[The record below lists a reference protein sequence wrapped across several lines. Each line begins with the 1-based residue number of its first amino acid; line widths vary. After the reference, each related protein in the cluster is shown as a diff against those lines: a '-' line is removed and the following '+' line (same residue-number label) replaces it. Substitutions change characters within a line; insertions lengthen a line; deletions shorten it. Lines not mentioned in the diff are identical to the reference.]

1 MTLEQNWILP
11 ALIAIPFITGLLCW
25 LIEKVSDRLP
35 RWIALFGMVA
45 TFGLAMTLWHQGD
58 FDTLLATDGVV
69 NPANLP
75 WAAQFIVPW
84 IPSFGISF
92 HLAMDGLSLLMVA
105 LTAFLG
111 IMAVGCSWGEIQRR
125 VGFFHLNLLWSLG
138 GVIGVFLAVDLFLFF
153 FFWELML
160 LPIYFLISL
169 WGHNATGGR
178 TKEYA
183 ATKFFIY
190 TQASGLIML
199 IGILLLV
206 IIHFSQTGVL
216 SFDYHDLLGLNLGSW
231 EYVIMICFFIGF
243 AVKLPVFPL
252 HGWLPDAH
260 AQAPTA
266 GSVDL
271 AGILI
276 KTAAFGLL
284 RFVIPLFP
292 NASAEFAPIA
302 ITLGMIGVFYG
313 AFLAFAQTDIKRL
326 LAYTS
331 VSHMGFVVLAIYDGG
346 LISLQGLM
354 VQMIAHGLSS
364 AALFIMAGQLYER
377 LHTRDMTLMGG
388 MWGQFRYIA
397 PLLMFFS
404 AALLGIPGT
413 GNFIGE
419 FLILLGS
426 FAKHPIFVTLATA
439 SLVLAGLYALIMI
452 YQALFGKNT
461 TLDLVQQNQGKLK
474 DLGKRELVLLLSL
487 AAGLVWL
494 GLYPQALLDKS
505 ESSMQW
511 ISSAYASE
519 VMPLDKPNHGV
530 RLIDGNMGDYMHEHH
545 HQLHGQ
551 GYDATAHHHD
561 HEHDHHE
568 HDEHHDHDDHHHN
581 HEHNH
586 QSEQGE

>member
-1 MTLEQNWILP
+1 MALEQNWILP
-11 ALIAIPFITGLLCW
+11 ALIAIPFIAGLLCW
-25 LIEKVSDRLP
+25 LIEKVDDRLP
-35 RWIALFGMVA
+35 RWIALIGMVI
-45 TFGLAMTLWHQGD
+45 TFGLTLVLWQQGGMN
-58 FDTLLATDGVV
+58 TLLATEGAVDK
-69 NPANLP
+69 NNLP
-75 WAAQFIVPW
+75 WAAQFILPW
-84 IPSFGISF
+84 IPTFGIKF
-92 HLAMDGLSLLMVA
+92 HLAMDGLSLLMIA

-138 GVIGVFLAVDLFLFF
+138 GVIGVFLAIDLFLFF

-160 LPIYFLISL
+160 LPIYFLIAL

-216 SFDYHDLLGLNLGSW
+216 SFDYHDLLGLNLGDW
-231 EYVIMICFFIGF
+231 EYIIMLCFFIGF
-243 AVKLPVFPL
+243 AVKLPIFPL
-252 HGWLPDAH
+252 HGWLPEAH

-284 RFVIPLFP
+284 RFVLPLFP
-292 NASAEFAPIA
+292 TASAEFAPIA
-302 ITLGMIGVFYG
+302 IVLGMIGVFYG
-313 AFLAFAQTDIKRL
+313 AFLAFAQSDVKRL

-331 VSHMGFVVLAIYDGG
+331 ISHMGFVVLAIYAGT
-346 LISLQGLM
+346 LVSLQGLM

-377 LHTRDMTLMGG
+377 LHTRDLTLMGG
-388 MWGQFRYIA
+388 MWGQFRYFA

-419 FLILLGS
+419 ILILLGA
-426 FAKHPIFVTLATA
+426 FKLHPIATVLATV
-439 SLVLAGLYALIMI
+439 SLVLAGLYSLIMI

-461 TLDLVQQNQGKLK
+461 TAALVKQNGGKLK
-474 DLGKRELVLLLSL
+474 DLGKRELLLLVTL
-487 AAGLVWL
+487 GAGLVWL
-494 GLYPQALLDKS
+494 GLYPQPVLDKS
-505 ESSMQW
+505 QSSMQW
-511 ISSAYASE
+511 ISQAYAYDVKASDTE
-519 VMPLDKPNHGV
+519 HGV
-530 RLIDGNMGDYMHEHH
+530 RLIDGNMGDYMHEHAEH
-545 HQLHGQ
+545 LHGV
-551 GYDATAHHHD
+551 GHEAHGHHG
-561 HEHDHHE
+561 HHS
-568 HDEHHDHDDHHHN
+568 HN
-581 HEHNH
+581 HTH
-586 QSEQGE
+586 GE

>member
-1 MTLEQNWILP
+1 MALEQNWILP
-11 ALIAIPFITGLLCW
+11 ALIAIPLIAGFLCW
-25 LIEKVSDRLP
+25 LIEKISDRLP
-35 RWIALFGMVA
+35 RWIALIGMVI
-45 TFGLAMTLWHQGD
+45 TFILTLVLWQQGN
-58 FDTLLATDGVV
+58 FNTLLVTDTAVSGET
-69 NPANLP
+69 LP
-75 WAAQFIVPW
+75 WAAQFILPW
-84 IPSFGISF
+84 IPSFGIKF
-92 HLAMDGLSLLMVA
+92 HLAMDGLSLLMIA

-138 GVIGVFLAVDLFLFF
+138 GVIGVFLAIDLFLFF

-160 LPIYFLISL
+160 LPIYFLIAL
-169 WGHNATGGR
+169 WGHNATGGKS
-178 TKEYA
+178 KEYA

-206 IIHFSQTGVL
+206 IIQFSQTGVL
-216 SFDYHDLLGLNLGSW
+216 SFDYHDLLGVNLGDW
-231 EYVIMICFFIGF
+231 EYAIMLCFFIGF
-243 AVKLPVFPL
+243 AVKLPIFPL

-292 NASAEFAPIA
+292 NASAQFAPVA

-331 VSHMGFVVLAIYDGG
+331 VSHMGFVVLAIYAGT
-346 LISLQGLM
+346 LVSLQGLM
-354 VQMIAHGLSS
+354 VQMLAHGLSS
-364 AALFIMAGQLYER
+364 AALFIMAGQIYER
-377 LHTRDMTLMGG
+377 LHTRDMTVMGG
-388 MWGQFRYIA
+388 MWGQFRRLA
-397 PLLMFFS
+397 PFMMFFC

-419 FLILLGS
+419 ILILIGA
-426 FAKHPIFVTLATA
+426 FAIHPIFVTLATV
-439 SLVLAGLYALIMI
+439 SLVMAGLYSLMVI
-452 YQALFGKNT
+452 YHALFGQNT
-461 TLDLVQQNQGKLK
+461 TLELVKQNHGTLK

-487 AAGLVWL
+487 AIGLVWL
-494 GLYPQALLDKS
+494 GLYPQPVMDKS
-505 ESSMQW
+505 EGSMQW
-511 ISSAYASE
+511 IASAYAHDVIMADE
-519 VMPLDKPNHGV
+519 PMHGT
-530 RLIDGNMGDYMHEHH
+530 RLIEGNMGDYMHAHH
-545 HQLHGQ
+545 HQLYGQ
-551 GYDATAHHHD
+551 GYDAGIHHHKGSDGHHHD
-561 HEHDHHE
+561 H
-568 HDEHHDHDDHHHN
+568 
-581 HEHNH
+581 
-586 QSEQGE
+586 QTKQGE

>member
-1 MTLEQNWILP
+1 MALEQNWILP
-11 ALIAIPFITGLLCW
+11 ALIAIPLIAGFLCW
-25 LIEKVSDRLP
+25 LIEKISDRLP
-35 RWIALFGMVA
+35 RWIALIGMVI
-45 TFGLAMTLWHQGD
+45 TFILTLVLWQQGS
-58 FDTLLATDGVV
+58 FNTLLVTDTAVSGET
-69 NPANLP
+69 LP
-75 WAAQFIVPW
+75 WAAQFILPW
-84 IPSFGISF
+84 IPSFGIKF
-92 HLAMDGLSLLMVA
+92 HLAMDGLSLLMIA

-138 GVIGVFLAVDLFLFF
+138 GVIGVFLAIDLFLFF

-160 LPIYFLISL
+160 LPIYFLIAL
-169 WGHNATGGR
+169 WGHNATGGKS
-178 TKEYA
+178 KEYA

-206 IIHFSQTGVL
+206 IIQFSQTGVL
-216 SFDYHDLLGLNLGSW
+216 SFDYHDLLGVNLGDW
-231 EYVIMICFFIGF
+231 EYAIMLCFFIGF
-243 AVKLPVFPL
+243 AVKLPIFPL

-292 NASAEFAPIA
+292 NASAQFAPVA

-331 VSHMGFVVLAIYDGG
+331 VSHMGFVVLAIYAGT
-346 LISLQGLM
+346 LVSLQGLM
-354 VQMIAHGLSS
+354 VQMLAHGLSS
-364 AALFIMAGQLYER
+364 AALFIMAGQIYER
-377 LHTRDMTLMGG
+377 LHTRDMTVMGG
-388 MWGQFRYIA
+388 MWGQFRRLA
-397 PLLMFFS
+397 PFMMFFC

-419 FLILLGS
+419 ILILIGA
-426 FAKHPIFVTLATA
+426 FAIHPIFVTLATV
-439 SLVLAGLYALIMI
+439 SLVMAGLYSLMI
-452 YQALFGKNT
+452 IYHALFGQNT
-461 TLDLVQQNQGKLK
+461 TLELVKQNHGTLK

-487 AAGLVWL
+487 AIGLVWL
-494 GLYPQALLDKS
+494 GLYPQPVMDKS
-505 ESSMQW
+505 EGSMQW
-511 ISSAYASE
+511 IASAYAHDVIMADE
-519 VMPLDKPNHGV
+519 PMHGI
-530 RLIDGNMGDYMHEHH
+530 RLIEGNMGDYMHAHH

-551 GYDATAHHHD
+551 GYDAGIHHHKGSDGRHHD
-561 HEHDHHE
+561 H
-568 HDEHHDHDDHHHN
+568 
-581 HEHNH
+581 
-586 QSEQGE
+586 QTKQGE

>member
-1 MTLEQNWILP
+1 MALEQNWILP
-11 ALIAIPFITGLLCW
+11 ALIAIPFIAGLLCW
-25 LIEKVSDRLP
+25 LIEKVDDRLP
-35 RWIALFGMVA
+35 RWVALIGMVI
-45 TFGLAMTLWHQGD
+45 TFGLTLVLWQQGGMN
-58 FDTLLATDGVV
+58 TLLATEGAVDK
-69 NPANLP
+69 NNLP
-75 WAAQFIVPW
+75 WAAQFILPW
-84 IPSFGISF
+84 IPTFGIKF
-92 HLAMDGLSLLMVA
+92 HLAMDGLSLLMIA

-138 GVIGVFLAVDLFLFF
+138 GVIGVFLAIDLFLFF

-160 LPIYFLISL
+160 LPIYFLIAL

-216 SFDYHDLLGLNLGSW
+216 SFDYHDLLGLNLGGW
-231 EYVIMICFFIGF
+231 EYIIMLCFFIGF
-243 AVKLPVFPL
+243 AVKLPIFPL
-252 HGWLPDAH
+252 HGWLPEAH

-284 RFVIPLFP
+284 RFVLPLFP
-292 NASAEFAPIA
+292 TASAEFAPIA
-302 ITLGMIGVFYG
+302 IVLGMIGVFYG
-313 AFLAFAQTDIKRL
+313 AFLAFAQTDVKRL

-331 VSHMGFVVLAIYDGG
+331 ISHMGFVVLAIYAGT
-346 LISLQGLM
+346 LVSLQGLM

-377 LHTRDMTLMGG
+377 LHTRDLTLMGG
-388 MWGQFRYIA
+388 MWGQFRYFA

-419 FLILLGS
+419 ILILLGA
-426 FAKHPIFVTLATA
+426 FKLHPIATVLATV
-439 SLVLAGLYALIMI
+439 SLVLAGLYSLIMI

-461 TLDLVQQNQGKLK
+461 TAALVKQNGGKLK
-474 DLGKRELVLLLSL
+474 DLGKRELLLLVTL
-487 AAGLVWL
+487 GAGLVWL
-494 GLYPQALLDKS
+494 GLYPQPVLDKS
-505 ESSMQW
+505 QSSMQW
-511 ISSAYASE
+511 ISQAYAYDVKAGSPE
-519 VMPLDKPNHGV
+519 HGV
-530 RLIDGNMGDYMHEHH
+530 RLIDGNMGDYMHEHAEH
-545 HQLHGQ
+545 LHGV
-551 GYDATAHHHD
+551 GHEAHGHHG
-561 HEHDHHE
+561 HHS
-568 HDEHHDHDDHHHN
+568 HN
-581 HEHNH
+581 HTH
-586 QSEQGE
+586 GE

>member
-1 MTLEQNWILP
+1 MALEQNWILP
-11 ALIAIPFITGLLCW
+11 ALIAIPLIAGLLCW
-25 LIEKVSDRLP
+25 LIEKISDRLP
-35 RWIALFGMVA
+35 RWIALIGMVI
-45 TFGLAMTLWHQGD
+45 TFILTLVLWQQGN
-58 FDTLLATDGVV
+58 FNTLLVTDTAVSGET
-69 NPANLP
+69 LP
-75 WAAQFIVPW
+75 WAAQFILPW
-84 IPSFGISF
+84 IPSFGIKF
-92 HLAMDGLSLLMVA
+92 HLAMDGLSLLMIA

-138 GVIGVFLAVDLFLFF
+138 GVIGVFLAIDLFLFF

-160 LPIYFLISL
+160 LPIYFLIAL
-169 WGHNATGGR
+169 WGHNATGGKS
-178 TKEYA
+178 KEYA

-206 IIHFSQTGVL
+206 IIQFSQTGVL
-216 SFDYHDLLGLNLGSW
+216 SFDYHDLLGVGLGDW
-231 EYVIMICFFIGF
+231 EYAIMLCFFIGF
-243 AVKLPVFPL
+243 AVKLPIFPL

-292 NASAEFAPIA
+292 NASAQFAPVA

-331 VSHMGFVVLAIYDGG
+331 VSHMGFVVLAIYAGT
-346 LISLQGLM
+346 LVSLQGLM
-354 VQMIAHGLSS
+354 VQMLAHGLSS
-364 AALFIMAGQLYER
+364 AALFIMAGQIYER
-377 LHTRDMTLMGG
+377 LHTRDMTVMGG
-388 MWGQFRYIA
+388 MWGQFRRLA
-397 PLLMFFS
+397 PFMMFFC

-419 FLILLGS
+419 ILILMGS
-426 FAKHPIFVTLATA
+426 FAIHPIFVTLATV
-439 SLVLAGLYALIMI
+439 SLVMAGLYSLIII
-452 YQALFGKNT
+452 YHALFGQNT
-461 TLDLVQQNQGKLK
+461 TLELVKQNHGTLK
-474 DLGKRELVLLLSL
+474 DLGKRELALLLSL
-487 AAGLVWL
+487 AIGLVWL
-494 GLYPQALLDKS
+494 GLYPQPVMDKS
-505 ESSMQW
+505 EGSMQW
-511 ISSAYASE
+511 IASAYAHDVIMADE
-519 VMPLDKPNHGV
+519 PMYGI
-530 RLIDGNMGDYMHEHH
+530 RLIEGNMGDYMHTHH

-551 GYDATAHHHD
+551 GYDAGIHHHKGSDDHHHD
-561 HEHDHHE
+561 H
-568 HDEHHDHDDHHHN
+568 
-581 HEHNH
+581 
-586 QSEQGE
+586 STKQGE